1 MQCGNDYT
9 VTVLA
14 GDTKCNSS
22 IFAKTNITTGTF
34 SFGTKNDVRINWVAQ
49 IILMQKKNEI
59 LNFLKLPT
67 IIDYQKDSF
76 NQHICNVFCV
86 QLPVLQ

>member
-1 MQCGNDYT
+1 
-9 VTVLA
+9 
-14 GDTKCNSS
+14 
-22 IFAKTNITTGTF
+22 
-34 SFGTKNDVRINWVAQ
+34 
-49 IILMQKKNEI
+49 MQKKNEI